1 MECSF
6 KTVCETF
13 SVGTARSSL
22 KALANN
28 VEKRTMMMPSL
39 TKSTVPS
46 FSFNHTA
53 FKLYS
58 LWHVGCLLDDFYDL
72 HTCSRASLLLYN
84 PARHPD
90 SIEPPRLLGS
100 MPSYFSVAVVLYL
113 LTLLY
118 SPPPL
123 PRLRSPGPV
132 AQRPTSRLCYFR
144 LPASCLPRSAPRIR
158 ACPL

>member
-1 MECSF
+1 MAIIARIQDGSYTPSTRINCQSSF
-6 KTVCETF
+6 QVSF
-13 SVGTARSSL
+13 
-22 KALANN
+22 
-28 VEKRTMMMPSL
+28 
-39 TKSTVPS
+39 

-58 LWHVGCLLDDFYDL
+58 LWHVGYLLDDFYHL

-84 PARHPD
+84 PARRPD

-100 MPSYFSVAVVLYL
+100 MPSYFSVAIVLYL

-144 LPASCLPRSAPRIR
+144 LPASCLLRSAPRIR

>member
-1 MECSF
+1 MVTTCLLRTTSRPLAPHQSCVGKVTGFLVFSF
-6 KTVCETF
+6 
-13 SVGTARSSL
+13 
-22 KALANN
+22 
-28 VEKRTMMMPSL
+28 
-39 TKSTVPS
+39 